1 MIDKKQSEMNLFAFI
16 CSNEK
21 PLELYF
27 FIDPLCPDC
36 FALEPVI
43 KKMQFEYG
51 HYFSLTY
58 VLSGNIS
65 NLNNINRKLI
75 QPNQRNKYEK
85 TIKRGQISCD
95 DLEAKVNL
103 SSPYIASI
111 AVKAAELQGKRAG
124 IRFLKKLQEYIYL
137 KNENIGK
144 LEILIQCAEE
154 ALLDVE
160 EFMRDIH
167 STSTSHAFQCDLK
180 ITNEMAV
187 TETPTI
193 VFFNNKIEEEGLKL
207 SGVNTYE
214 IYIEVMTEI
223 LGERPVSHPLPPLLK
238 FVQYNQFVSTR
249 DIAFTYNLPH
259 LQVELEMK
267 KLLLQQ
273 QVERIHTS
281 YGTFWK
287 YVGQKK
293 SF

>member
-1 MIDKKQSEMNLFAFI
+1 MIDKKQPEMNLFAFV
-16 CSNEK
+16 CSNDK

-43 KKMQFEYG
+43 KKLQFQYG

-65 NLNNINRKLI
+65 NLNHVNRKLI
-75 QPNQRNKYEK
+75 RSRQPKKYEK
-85 TIKRGQISCD
+85 TVTRSHINCNDI
-95 DLEAKVNL
+95 EAKVNL

-137 KNENIGK
+137 KNENISK
-144 LEILIQCAEE
+144 LEILIQCAKE
-154 ALLDVE
+154 ASLDVD
-160 EFMRDIH
+160 EFKKDIH

-214 IYIEVMTEI
+214 VYIEVMAEI
-223 LGERPVSHPLPPLLK
+223 LGELPVSHPLPPLLT
-238 FVQYNQFVSTR
+238 FIQYNQFVSTR

-259 LQVELEMK
+259 LQVETEMK

-287 YVGQKK
+287 YIG
-293 SF
+293 